1 MATGVHP
8 EQCNNLKINGF
19 AVMKGRPCKIVEMSK
34 SKPGKHG
41 AAKIHMVGIDIF
53 TAKKYDEICP
63 STHPMEVPDVTRLE
77 QVLIDISSDDYLSLM
92 SEDGKDQRTDLKLP
106 QNDIGKKIREQFD
119 EGRSLQVTVQGAMGE
134 ESVIA
139 FKECK
144 AF

>member
-41 AAKIHMVGIDIF
+41 AAKIHLVGIDIF

-63 STHPMEVPDVTRLE
+63 STHQMEVPDVSRADW
-77 QVLIDISSDDYLSLM
+77 VLVDISDDGYLSLM
-92 SEDGKDQRTDLKLP
+92 SEDGSNTRGDLKLP
-106 QNDIGKKIREQFD
+106 AGEIGEKIKAQFE
-119 EGRSLQVTVQGAMGE
+119 EGKSLTLTVQSSMGE
-134 ESVIA
+134 EQVIA
-139 FKECK
+139 HKESR
-144 AF
+144 A